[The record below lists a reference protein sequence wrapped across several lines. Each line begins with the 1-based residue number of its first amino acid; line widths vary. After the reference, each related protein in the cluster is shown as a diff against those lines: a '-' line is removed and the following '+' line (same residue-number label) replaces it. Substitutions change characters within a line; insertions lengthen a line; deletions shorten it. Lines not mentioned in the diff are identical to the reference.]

1 MMNGSTQLQLFA
13 PTIEAPPPK
22 IGPAAVVGRP
32 NSKVLQPGRG
42 MIAAFDYT
50 LNPYIGC
57 SFGCSY
63 CFAASFVADEEKK
76 AAWGQWVEV
85 KQNALHELAHVDL
98 KGKTIFMSSSTD
110 PYQPLEL
117 QTGLTRSIV
126 EFLTAPF
133 RQPRLTVQTR
143 SPIVARD
150 IDLLKRFKKVRINM
164 SITTDSEET
173 RKLYEPKCASI
184 DRRFEALEEAVR
196 SGLPVAVCVSPL
208 LPIENPKAFAR
219 RIIDLKPI
227 AVPIGRFHISDRPF
241 SSTTRTEALQISHDI
256 GWNVNEQE
264 RTRDELRRWLRSYGY
279 EGNGWGPY

>member
-1 MMNGSTQLQLFA
+1 
-13 PTIEAPPPK
+13 
-22 IGPAAVVGRP
+22 
-32 NSKVLQPGRG
+32 

-98 KGKTIFMSSSTD
+98 RGKTIFMSSSTD

-150 IDLLKRFKKVRINM
+150 IDLLKRFKKVRVNM

-219 RIIDLKPI
+219 RIMDLKPI